1 LDGSAPQITA
11 VSATNITTTGA
22 TVSWTTSEAADSL
35 VEFGTTTAYG
45 SSTSLDSALV
55 TSHAVTLVG
64 LTENT
69 TYHYRVK
76 SKDAAGNLATGSD
89 QTFNTLD
96 GTAPQIT
103 AVTVTNITTTG
114 ATITWST
121 NEAADSLVEF
131 GTTTA
136 YGSSTSLDSMMVTS
150 HAVSLA
156 GLTENTTYHYRVKSK
171 DAAGNLATG
180 SD

>member
-1 LDGSAPQITA
+1 M
-11 VSATNITTTGA
+11 
-22 TVSWTTSEAADSL
+22 
-35 VEFGTTTAYG
+35 
-45 SSTSLDSALV
+45 V
-55 TSHAVTLVG
+55 TSHAVTLAG

-76 SKDAAGNLATGSD
+76 SKDVAGNVATDSD

-96 GTAPQIT
+96 GSAPQIT
-103 AVTVTNITTTG
+103 AVSATNITTTG

-131 GTTTA
+131 GTTA
-136 YGSSTSLDSMMVTS
+136 SYGSSTSLDAALVTS
-150 HAVSLA
+150 HAVTLA

-171 DAAGNLATG
+171 DASGNLATG
-180 SD
+180 S